1 MHQSILLDDVM
12 ETEASPPPPPQPEFH
27 EEDMKGTKY
36 AMASIAFI
44 EIILLIMT
52 IYASTRLWS
61 GRPPKMYRA
70 MIEQAPSIMDQH
82 KEKSRRCQTWVVMTC
97 ALLALSQLLKIGYLL
112 CLYYNLEQE
121 RWPDML
127 GYTPLFEISS
137 LAALYGAYSCDIHF
151 WLKTHINISSQA

>member
-1 MHQSILLDDVM
+1 
-12 ETEASPPPPPQPEFH
+12 
-27 EEDMKGTKY
+27 MKVTKF
-36 AMASIAFI
+36 AMACIAFI

-52 IYASTRLWS
+52 IFAASRIWS
-61 GRPPKMYRA
+61 GRPPKKYLA

-82 KEKSRRCQTWVVMTC
+82 KEKSKRCQTWAVLTC

-112 CLYYNLEQE
+112 CLYYNLEQD
-121 RWPDML
+121 RWTLML

-137 LAALYGAYSCDIHF
+137 LAALYGAYSCEIHF